1 MPTREQLTRAYQSA
15 IERLRSDAVRA
26 TQGLWRALPDY
37 RDANIAQF
45 RRTAI
50 PVVRAASGRV
60 AQLTA
65 AYQVRSIAE
74 LDERVPMALLTA
86 PAIAEPRGVPAQTVY
101 QRPAVTVYTELARGA
116 SLATAVDAGARRL
129 QSLVETD
136 LQLVKVAQS
145 RRSIEAS
152 SFEFYRRVLTG
163 NENCALCVIASTQR
177 YFKRDLMPI
186 HPGCDCSVEVLTADQ
201 DPGQVI
207 DPTLLERTHGHVEE
221 LAGVADRGGR
231 APDYRDLITTSKHGE
246 LGPYLRWRGDNFT
259 GPDDL

>member
-15 IERLRSDAVRA
+15 VERVRTDTVRA
-26 TQGLWRALPDY
+26 TQDMWRALPDY
-37 RDANIAQF
+37 RDDTITRF

-50 PVVRAASGRV
+50 PVVGAASRRV

-65 AYQVRSIAE
+65 AYQVRSVAE
-74 LDERVPMALLTA
+74 LDERIPMALLSGA
-86 PAIAEPRGVPAQTVY
+86 AIAEPRGVPAQTVY
-101 QRPAVTVYTELARGA
+101 QRPAVTVYTELSRGA
-116 SLATAVDAGARRL
+116 SLATAVAAGARRL

-145 RRSIEAS
+145 RQSIEAS
-152 SFEFYRRVLTG
+152 PFEFYRRVLTG

-177 YFKRDLMPI
+177 YYKRDLMPI
-186 HPGCDCSVEVLTADQ
+186 HNGCDCSVEVLSANQ

-221 LAGVADRGGR
+221 LVGIADRGGR
-231 APDYRDLITTSKHGE
+231 APDYRELIVTSEHGE